1 MEIVEEEADSAAAV
15 ERRRRRRRRRRR
27 SSSGGFGSSFK
38 PKPVEVGK
46 EYDVTISDTS
56 RRGEGIAKID
66 GFVIFVAGAKQGQ
79 SARIK
84 VTRVT
89 DRFATGEVVNGAAK
103 TETTSESADSSSE
116 EQPAS
121 VTARVLTP
129 ILVAPSRAPG
139 IPLFFV
145 L

>member
-1 MEIVEEEADSAAAV
+1 MSYGN
-15 ERRRRRRRRRRR
+15 RSGGRGGFGGGSRGGGGGGYGGR
-27 SSSGGFGSSFK
+27 SSSGFGSSFK

-89 DRFATGEVVNGAAK
+89 DRFATGEVVTGAGAGMS
-103 TETTSESADSSSE
+103 EATSDSADSGE
-116 EQPAS
+116 EQAQ
-121 VTARVLTP
+121 A
-129 ILVAPSRAPG
+129 
-139 IPLFFV
+139 
-145 L
+145 

>member
-1 MEIVEEEADSAAAV
+1 MSYGN
-15 ERRRRRRRRRRR
+15 R
-27 SSSGGFGSSFK
+27 SGGRGGYGSRGGGGYGGGGRSSGGFGSSFR

-89 DRFATGEVVNGAAK
+89 DRFATGEVVSGSGAGM
-103 TETTSESADSSSE
+103 SEHSEPAMGGE
-116 EQPAS
+116 EQPEA
-121 VTARVLTP
+121 
-129 ILVAPSRAPG
+129 
-139 IPLFFV
+139 
-145 L
+145 

>member
-1 MEIVEEEADSAAAV
+1 MSYGN
-15 ERRRRRRRRRRR
+15 RGGFGGSRGGSGGGYGGR
-27 SSSGGFGSSFK
+27 SGGFGSSFK

-89 DRFATGEVVNGAAK
+89 DRFATGEVVNGSGAAGA
-103 TETTSESADSSSE
+103 TASGSAD
-116 EQPAS
+116 QPE
-121 VTARVLTP
+121 
-129 ILVAPSRAPG
+129 
-139 IPLFFV
+139 
-145 L
+145 